1 MLSVWASFIL
11 EISTQGDPMTVASI
25 ADLERQIEERR
36 SQALELCRRRDKIR
50 DEIDRIDAELQLIA
64 SGGNVRRTRRPKNST
79 SLRSLVA
86 EILGKNK
93 KGLSLD
99 DLVAKI
105 QESGYESNSAK
116 FKNVV
121 YQNLYHSE
129 VIVRDAKS
137 GLYKLKR

>member
-1 MLSVWASFIL
+1 
-11 EISTQGDPMTVASI
+11 MTVASI